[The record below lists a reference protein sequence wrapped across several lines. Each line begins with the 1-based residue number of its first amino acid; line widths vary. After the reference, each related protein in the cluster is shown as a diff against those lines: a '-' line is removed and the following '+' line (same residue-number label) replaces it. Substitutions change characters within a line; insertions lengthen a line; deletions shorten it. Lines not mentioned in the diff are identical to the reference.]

1 MLIGCYPGGEE
12 CSCPAVGGDL
22 GAGLAK
28 DAGLFGGAASTAFD
42 GVADSV
48 RGVAAAPSTSRCSA

>member
-1 MLIGCYPGGEE
+1 MLIGWYPGGEE

-42 GVADSV
+42 EWQI
-48 RGVAAAPSTSRCSA
+48 R